1 MSFLF
6 DVNVLQ
12 PLVWLDARL
21 ALLVAVI
28 LPGLWSVWAWRS
40 NTVPIWRSLMIYWR
54 VVVLL
59 PISLYL
65 FMGGLG
71 VAYWADVAWR
81 WLVVAALWFWVDLN
95 EDIAS
100 LQSDAKA
107 DRGASALGFAY
118 GAWRW
123 AMTVYG
129 VVTGGMAMTFAN
141 CGTVPLDKL
150 SDVCLAWHQ
159 PALSFKSLFH
169 QSAPVDNMTFVGVVC
184 LAVYLLYF
192 GIFFVFTLPKNGRIS
207 QRD

>member
-6 DVNVLQ
+6 DINALQ

-28 LPGLWSVWAWRS
+28 LPGLWSVWALRS
-40 NTVPIWRSLMIYWR
+40 NTLAIWRSLAIYWR

-71 VAYWADVAWR
+71 VAYWADLAWR
-81 WLVVAALWFWVDLN
+81 WLVVAALWFWEDLN

-100 LQSDAKA
+100 LKSDQ
-107 DRGASALGFAY
+107 REGGLPFAY
-118 GAWRW
+118 SAWRW

-129 VVTGGMAMTFAN
+129 LVTGVMVCAFAN
-141 CGTVPLDKL
+141 CGTVALDKL
-150 SDVCLAWHQ
+150 SNVCLAWHQ
-159 PALSFKSLFH
+159 PALSFKSILH
-169 QSAPVDNMTFVGVVC
+169 SSAPVDNMTFVGVVG
-184 LAVYLLYF
+184 LAVYALYF

-207 QRD
+207 RRD